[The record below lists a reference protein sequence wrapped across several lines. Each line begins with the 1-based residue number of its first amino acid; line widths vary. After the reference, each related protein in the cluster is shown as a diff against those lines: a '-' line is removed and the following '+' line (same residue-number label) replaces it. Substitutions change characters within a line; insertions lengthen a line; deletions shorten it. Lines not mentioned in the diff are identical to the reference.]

1 MVTKE
6 KNVAETEEVN
16 PLDITEPDVT
26 FDAQIVSFKLEEGV
40 ALFEFTTE
48 DTDQT
53 YVSTMNA
60 TFSMEGKSEFE
71 EFLEQNGIERTDDA
85 FDDLPVDCEVVTQ
98 REDDVM
104 KFEIKS
110 VNVGEEEVTF
120 EEITSFGV
128 GAVAGLAPVSNV
140 LFFTTMLLHTMSK
153 DETTNSDV
161 TFLFGTF
168 MSMVAS
174 FIIVFPFL
182 F

>member
-6 KNVAETEEVN
+6 KNMTDEVMN
-16 PLDITEPDVT
+16 PLEITEPNVN
-26 FDAQIVSFKLEEGV
+26 FDARIVSFTLEEGV

-48 DTDQT
+48 NTDQT

-60 TFSMEGKSEFE
+60 TFSMDGKSEFE
-71 EFLEQNGIERTDDA
+71 KFLDNNGIEATDDA
-85 FDDLPVDCEVVTQ
+85 FDDMPIDCEVVTR
-98 REDDVM
+98 REDDVV
-104 KFEIKS
+104 KFDIDS
-110 VNVGEEEVTF
+110 VDVEEEEVTF
-120 EEITSFGV
+120 EEISSFAI
-128 GAVAGLAPVSNV
+128 GAVAGLAPVSNI

-174 FIIVFPFL
+174 FVVVFPFL